1 MGNDAFKGFNI
12 REKYAALQGMPYIDK
27 DDFTDEFEFIYELG
41 VAPEFELDFSSKDK
55 LTYYQVKVDKDTL
68 ASRIK
73 NLRKSY
79 GKMSNPDVS
88 ADDDVIY
95 ADLNQIAEAMARSLL
110 QAKVISSG
118 PNVAVIT
125 LAEVKN
131 KTPEYID
138 TRVIT
143 EKIRTQLTKSGQV
156 KFAVSI
162 SEMQSQ
168 EDELKRQ
175 NQSGLYKNESIAKS
189 GNMSGAKFRIEG
201 AISSITKQNK
211 DIKDIYYIF
220 NLSLVNIETGLIEW
234 ADEKEIRK
242 IEQR

>member
-1 MGNDAFKGFNI
+1 M
-12 REKYAALQGMPYIDK
+12 
-27 DDFTDEFEFIYELG
+27 T
-41 VAPEFELDFSSKDK
+41 SSFGS
-55 LTYYQVKVDKDTL
+55 T
-68 ASRIK
+68 
-73 NLRKSY
+73 
-79 GKMSNPDVS
+79 
-88 ADDDVIY
+88 
-95 ADLNQIAEAMARSLL
+95 DLNQIAEAMARSLL
-110 QAKVISSG
+110 QAKVVSSG
-118 PNVAVIT
+118 SNVAVIT

-168 EDELKRQ
+168 EEELKRQ
-175 NQSGLYKNESIAKS
+175 NQSGLYKTDSIAKS

-211 DIKDIYYIF
+211 EVKDIYYIF

>member
-1 MGNDAFKGFNI
+1 LINFKPSVTGPSISLEIDNI
-12 REKYAALQGMPYIDK
+12 GESASSLGITTLLLMILLPKIVPLLAL
-27 DDFTDEFEFIYELG
+27 
-41 VAPEFELDFSSKDK
+41 SSMR
-55 LTYYQVKVDKDTL
+55 LP
-68 ASRIK
+68 
-73 NLRKSY
+73 SY
-79 GKMSNPDVS
+79 
-88 ADDDVIY
+88 
-95 ADLNQIAEAMARSLL
+95 
-110 QAKVISSG
+110 
-118 PNVAVIT
+118 
-125 LAEVKN
+125 
-131 KTPEYID
+131 KTSEYID

-175 NQSGLYKNESIAKS
+175 NQSGLYKNDSIAKS

>member
-1 MGNDAFKGFNI
+1 MHKIIFIFFLLFLSLGNCSTI
-12 REKYAALQGMPYIDK
+12 PRVS
-27 DDFTDEFEFIYELG
+27 YEDSKS
-41 VAPEFELDFSSKDK
+41 VETVTSSFGS
-55 LTYYQVKVDKDTL
+55 T
-68 ASRIK
+68 
-73 NLRKSY
+73 
-79 GKMSNPDVS
+79 
-88 ADDDVIY
+88 
-95 ADLNQIAEAMARSLL
+95 DLNQIAEAMARSLL
-110 QAKVISSG
+110 QAKVVSSG

-156 KFAVSI
+156 KFAVSV

-189 GNMSGAKFRIEG
+189 GNMTGAKFRIEG

-220 NLSLVNIETGLIEW
+220 NLSLVNTETGLIEW

>member
-1 MGNDAFKGFNI
+1 MFKITPIILIIF
-12 REKYAALQGMPYIDK
+12 
-27 DDFTDEFEFIYELG
+27 FTLTNCSTTPRVSYEDSKS
-41 VAPEFELDFSSKDK
+41 VETVTSSFGS
-55 LTYYQVKVDKDTL
+55 T
-68 ASRIK
+68 
-73 NLRKSY
+73 
-79 GKMSNPDVS
+79 
-88 ADDDVIY
+88 
-95 ADLNQIAEAMARSLL
+95 DLNQIAEAMARSLL
-110 QAKVISSG
+110 QAKVVSSG
-118 PNVAVIT
+118 SNVAVIT

-168 EDELKRQ
+168 EEELKRQ
-175 NQSGLYKNESIAKS
+175 NQSGLYKTDSIAKS

-211 DIKDIYYIF
+211 EVKDIYYIF

>member
-1 MGNDAFKGFNI
+1 MNKIILLFLGLFLTLVNCSTTPKV
-12 REKYAALQGMPYIDK
+12 KYEDSK
-27 DDFTDEFEFIYELG
+27 SVET
-41 VAPEFELDFSSKDK
+41 VTSSFGS
-55 LTYYQVKVDKDTL
+55 T
-68 ASRIK
+68 
-73 NLRKSY
+73 
-79 GKMSNPDVS
+79 
-88 ADDDVIY
+88 
-95 ADLNQIAEAMARSLL
+95 DLNQIAESMTRSLL
-110 QAKVISSG
+110 QTKVISSG

-131 KTPEYID
+131 KTSEYID

-156 KFAVSI
+156 KFAISI

-168 EDELKRQ
+168 QDELKRQ
-175 NQSGLYKNESIAKS
+175 NQSGLYKNESISKS

-201 AISSITKQNK
+201 AISSIVKQNK

-242 IEQR
+242 TEQR